1 MPGHDIV
8 VIGASAGGVE
18 ALKSL
23 VKWLPRDLSAAV
35 FVVLHTWPR
44 GTSYLPEILTSA
56 GRLPATH
63 PRDGEAFEPGRIYVA
78 PPDHHMLLEAGH
90 IRLNKGPRE
99 NRTRPAIDPLFR
111 SAARAYDG
119 RVVGVIL
126 SGTLDDGA
134 SGLIA
139 IKLRGGIAI
148 VQDPAEAAFADMP
161 QSALRSADVDYCLPV
176 RQIAETIVSLAETP
190 AAPPLPE
197 QRVPVVQD
205 SEIAERKTLTVE
217 QEKALGPASGI
228 TCPEC
233 HGALW
238 EVRDAGLLRFECRI
252 GHAFSGESMLAD
264 HNDAVERAVW
274 AAVRALAENA
284 ALHRRF
290 AEDAR
295 LQGQAALAANY
306 AGRAEEAEEH
316 GRQLRQLAALEGAKV
331 GAEVRD

>member
-18 ALKSL
+18 ALKNL
-23 VKWLPRDLSAAV
+23 VRWLPRGLSAAV

-44 GTSYLPEILTSA
+44 GTSYLPEILSSA
-56 GRLPATH
+56 GRLPAVH
-63 PRDGEAFEPGRIYVA
+63 PRDGEAVEQGRIYVA
-78 PPDHHMLLEAGH
+78 PPDYHMLLEPGH
-90 IRLNKGPRE
+90 VRLDRGPRE

-111 SAARAYDG
+111 SASRAYGD

-126 SGTLDDGA
+126 SGTLDDGT
-134 SGLIA
+134 SGMIA
-139 IKLRGGIAI
+139 IKLRGGIAM
-148 VQDPAEAAFADMP
+148 VQDPAEAIFADMP
-161 QSALRSADVDYCLPV
+161 QSALRNAAIDYCLPV
-176 RQIAETIVSLAETP
+176 RGIAETIVSLVTAAVPQPSP
-190 AAPPLPE
+190 AQP
-197 QRVPVVQD
+197 VPVVQA

-217 QEKALGPASGI
+217 QEKALGAASGI

-238 EVRDAGLLRFECRI
+238 EIRDAGLLRFECRI

-284 ALHRRF
+284 ALHRRL

-295 LQGQAALAANY
+295 LQGEAALAANY
-306 AGRAEEAEEH
+306 AVHAEEAEQH
-316 GRQLRQLAALEGAKV
+316 GRQLRQLVIHDGAKV
-331 GAEVRD
+331 GAEAGD